1 LDGARGIAVLLV
13 LLDHASNYGMV
24 LFPGADFHRAG
35 KYGVYLFFVLSAFL
49 LTSQFY
55 VRRQEEFL
63 DARTWFNFAC
73 RRFLRI
79 FPVYSVVLLAMIAM
93 GKLEKADFLT
103 HLLLRDGKRAFWT
116 IPVEVK
122 FYVLLPFVVFAL
134 FWAGRK
140 HWLWGVAAG
149 LGAVGVG
156 AAILALEQPWSL
168 QQNVLLAPNLAPFF
182 MGSIAA
188 IAYGRLQQHDAMQRW
203 APWLRLAAGVAFAGI
218 LLRIPSLYNLLF
230 SQDDPVGKLAGDAA
244 ICGTLWSVFIL
255 GTIQGKGWLSCAM
268 QWKPLRFL
276 GLISFSAYLWHGKFV
291 TDVDD
296 LPVPPVL
303 RLLAFLGIVVAVAT
317 VSYFLFERPLLRI
330 RPRKP
335 VPPVLEPA
343 PG

>member
-1 LDGARGIAVLLV
+1 MAVLWV

-24 LFPGADFHRAG
+24 LFPGADLNRAG

-49 LTSQFY
+49 LTYQFY
-55 VRRQEEFL
+55 TRRVEEFL
-63 DARTWFNFAC
+63 DVRTWSNFAS

-79 FPVYSVVLLAMIAM
+79 FPVYSVVLVAMIAM
-93 GKLEKADFLT
+93 GKLERSDFFT

-122 FYVLLPFVVFAL
+122 FYVLLPFFVFAL
-134 FWAGRK
+134 FWAYRK
-140 HWLWGVAAG
+140 HWLWGVAAS
-149 LGAVGVG
+149 LGALAVG
-156 AAILALEQPWSL
+156 AVILMLEQSWSL
-168 QQNVLLAPNLAPFF
+168 QPNVLLAPNLPPFI
-182 MGSIAA
+182 MGAVAA
-188 IAYGRLQQHDAMQRW
+188 IAYGKLQQNGAMERW
-203 APWLRLAAGVAFAGI
+203 APWLRLAAGIALGGV
-218 LLRIPSLYNLLF
+218 LLRIPSIYNLLF
-230 SQDDPVGKLAGDAA
+230 SQEDPVGKLAGDAT
-244 ICGTLWSVFIL
+244 ICGALWSVFIL
-255 GTIQGKGWLSCAM
+255 GTIQGKGWLSTAM

-330 RPRKP
+330 RPRKTLTP
-335 VPPVLEPA
+335 ILAV
-343 PG
+343 